1 MTIFCI
7 ILVVI
12 APVIGWRIGCLIR
25 SQVAAG
31 CGRHFIPGMLVGTLP
46 FLPFAFIFFDG
57 ILRMA
62 FLAFIGLMIISA
74 FVSAKRATV

>member
-12 APVIGWRIGCLIR
+12 APVIGWRIGCRLR
-25 SQVAAG
+25 SEVAAG
-31 CGRHFIPGMLVGTLP
+31 RESHILPGLLLATLP
-46 FLPFAFIFFDG
+46 FSPVAFICFDG

-62 FLAFIGLMIISA
+62 FLTFIGLMIFSA
-74 FVSAKRATV
+74 FVSAKRVTA